1 MLDFVRGHMNKK
13 EAKKI
18 LYETLGNYSDK
29 GNELLFACPSC
40 NHHKRKFSV
49 NLDKNAFKCW
59 VCDYR
64 GRNLRRVV
72 RRFGTYIQLQK
83 WDSITNRSDLE
94 RFADLFMEPESGE
107 SAQKLELP
115 KEFISLCHDKIPATG
130 MYALR
135 YLSSRGISKEDIVR
149 WKIGFCYDGE
159 YGGRIIIPSFGTSGY
174 PNYFIARSYVG
185 HGMKY
190 KNPHSSKNVVFN
202 DLFTNW
208 NNDLAIVEGVFDA
221 INAGNSVPILGS
233 TLREDSDLLRKIVRN
248 DTPCYIALDPDAADK
263 ERRIIQTLLRYDVEL
278 HKIDVSGYEDVGAMP
293 REVFKERKANATII
307 DRDNYILLDLLSAV

>member
-1 MLDFVRGHMNKK
+1 MNKK

-18 LYETLGNYSDK
+18 LYEAIGNYSDK

-149 WKIGFCYDGE
+149 WKIGYCFSGE
-159 YGGRIIIPSFGTSGY
+159 YRNRIIFPSFDNDGDV
-174 PNYFIARSYVG
+174 NYFVGRSYNG
-185 HGMKY
+185 DSYKY
-190 KNPHSSKNVVFN
+190 KNPKASKNIVFN
-202 DLFTNW
+202 HLYVDWNKDLT
-208 NNDLAIVEGVFDA
+208 IVEGIFMHWSREMLFPFWA
-221 INAGNSVPILGS
+221 QRYAQTPTSLERSSEMTRQSILHLTPTQQIKNVG
-233 TLREDSDLLRKIVRN
+233 LLRRCLNMISSFIK
-248 DTPCYIALDPDAADK
+248 
-263 ERRIIQTLLRYDVEL
+263 
-278 HKIDVSGYEDVGAMP
+278 
-293 REVFKERKANATII
+293 
-307 DRDNYILLDLLSAV
+307 

>member
-1 MLDFVRGHMNKK
+1 MNKT

-18 LYETLGNYSDK
+18 LHETLGRCWDK
-29 GNELLFACPSC
+29 GSELLFSCPSC
-40 NHHKRKFSV
+40 NHHKHKFSV
-49 NLDKNAFKCW
+49 NLDKNVFKCW
-59 VCDYR
+59 ICDYR
-64 GRNLRRVV
+64 GRNIRRVV
-72 RRFGTYIQLQK
+72 RRYGSFTQLQK
-83 WDSITNRSDLE
+83 WDQITDRTDIS
-94 RFADLFMEPESGE
+94 RFAELFMDEVVGE
-107 SAQKLELP
+107 GETKLELP
-115 KEFISLCHDKIPATG
+115 AEFVSLANKNLPLSANRP
-130 MYALR
+130 LR
-135 YLSSRGISKEDIVR
+135 YLKERGIVREDIVR

-185 HGMKY
+185 HRMKY
-190 KNPHSSKNVVFN
+190 KNPSSSKNVVFN

-221 INAGNSVPILGS
+221 INAGNAVPILGS
-233 TLREDSDLLRKIVRN
+233 TLRTDSDLLRKIVRN

-278 HKIDVSGYEDVGAMP
+278 YKIDVSGYEDVGEMP
-293 REVFKERKANATII
+293 KATFQQRKESAKLI